1 MTESNNCDRKDILS
15 KKIVS
20 VTHRSF
26 CDRNKQVSVTER
38 SFCHRKKILTQKRF
52 TVTDRSFCD
61 RMEFVLSYACQG
73 LLLPALFVANSGETN
88 LCTFT
93 EDFKKQKN
101 VITDENYFVEQ
112 LNGEV
117 PF

>member
-38 SFCHRKKILTQKRF
+38 SFCHRKKILSQTRF

-61 RMEFVLSYACQG
+61 RKEFVMIYVGQG
-73 LLLPALFVANSGETN
+73 LLLPDLKTCELHGPVKGRVFYTQDPAA
-88 LCTFT
+88 
-93 EDFKKQKN
+93 
-101 VITDENYFVEQ
+101 VEMV
-112 LNGEV
+112 LKSFNTGYLTHM
-117 PF
+117 FS